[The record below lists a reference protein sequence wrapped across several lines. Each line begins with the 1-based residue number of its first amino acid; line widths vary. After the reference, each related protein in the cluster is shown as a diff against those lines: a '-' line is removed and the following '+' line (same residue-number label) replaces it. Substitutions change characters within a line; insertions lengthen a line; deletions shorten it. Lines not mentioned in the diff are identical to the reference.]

1 MSTQLRRPRVL
12 VPFTYRL
19 VFTFCFLAQH
29 LTKADW
35 LRRFQSRLRLKLAN
49 HLRLAGVKGEEILVD
64 SVTSLDVKDFH
75 KNYVKPGLPVLIKG
89 GCQSWPC
96 SSKWN
101 FKYLEDEYGEAEFNL
116 ASYRGFVPLSENETP
131 DDISAQVN
139 KRASIKEMIQS
150 MGEDN
155 SIYMRF
161 CPIMEEYQDLID
173 DLDKGWIKKMAKSY
187 LGFSYQSFMGGA
199 NKKTPI
205 HAGMTAFF
213 FVLPFGKKKWTLF
226 PNQYDG
232 LIHPAITRFAHNFSD
247 VDISAPNLDNY
258 PGFDCLDRY
267 VCEMEEGDILYV
279 PAWLWHEVENHTNS
293 WGVSVRI
300 PHLFQAWKQSFGFTF
315 KRYFFTRPSV
325 FTATYLSFFNKV
337 SKRDKYLMTPKIFK

>member
-1 MSTQLRRPRVL
+1 MSELKRPRVL
-12 VPFTYRL
+12 IPFYYRWT
-19 VFTFCFLAQH
+19 FTFLFLVSH
-29 LTKADW
+29 LIKADW
-35 LRRFQSRLRLKLAN
+35 LESFQLKL
-49 HLRLAGVKGEEILVD
+49 RQKLAKKLKLSDIRGQEIRID
-64 SVTSLDVKDFH
+64 SVESLDVKDFH
-75 KNYVKPGLPVLIKG
+75 QNYVSRGLPLLIKG
-89 GCQSWPC
+89 GCKSWPC

-101 FKYLEDEYGEAEFNL
+101 FKYLEDEFGDAEFNL
-116 ASYRGFVPLSENETP
+116 ASYRGFVPLTEDETP
-131 DDISAQVN
+131 DDIAAQVN
-139 KRASIKEMIQS
+139 KKASIKEMIQS

-161 CPIMEEYQDLID
+161 CPIMEEYQDLIE
-173 DLDKGWIKKMAKSY
+173 DLDKNWIKKMAKSY

-213 FVLPFGKKKWTLF
+213 FVLPYGKKKWTLF
-226 PNQYDG
+226 PNHYDG
-232 LIHPAITRFAHNFSD
+232 IIEPAITRFAHNFSD
-247 VDISAPNLDNY
+247 VDISRPDLGLY
-258 PGFDCLDRY
+258 PGFDSLDRY

-325 FTATYLSFFNKV
+325 FTAAYLSFFKKV